1 MLLLDRSLTAVLSG
15 VVTLTLLLILAG
27 LTLIPLSIAV
37 WLPFLGFVL
46 CCLIIGVVGR
56 LRVLHLMLI
65 SFLAYIGLM
74 AFLTINATLL
84 TGITLGPL
92 SLLQIHQAWAD
103 FQVFVNSIPFLSL
116 LSELATMLRAILGD
130 SLLSIFIEYTM
141 ASMFIAFLGLL
152 ITGVSGYLT
161 RGPSLH
167 VVTAPEPTFDL
178 PDAFPTTAPPA
189 VSEPAP
195 AMPAVSRSTSPASP
209 PTIEA
214 PPPLPVAKP
223 VEGPAPP
230 SQQVSKGAAPS
241 AQAISSLKGKVTKH
255 LKGTGQKAPAGQSRC
270 PYCNATV
277 IRGSRFC
284 NACEREI

>member
-1 MLLLDRSLTAVLSG
+1 MDRSLTAVLSG
-15 VVTLTLLLILAG
+15 VVTLIFLIILAG
-27 LTLIPLSIAV
+27 LTLVPLSIAI

-65 SFLAYIGLM
+65 SFLVYIGLM
-74 AFLTINATLL
+74 AFLAINATLL

-92 SLLQIHQAWAD
+92 SLLQIQQAWTA
-103 FQVFVNSIPFLSL
+103 FQGLVNLIPYLSL
-116 LSELATMLRAILGD
+116 LSELAAMLRAILGD
-130 SLLSIFIEYTM
+130 SLLAIFIEFIV
-141 ASMFIAFLGLL
+141 ASMLIAFVGLF

-167 VVTAPEPTFDL
+167 VVAAPEPTFDL

-189 VSEPAP
+189 ISESAP
-195 AMPAVSRSTSPASP
+195 AMPAVHTSTSPISP

-214 PPPLPVAKP
+214 PPPLPVPKP
-223 VEGPAPP
+223 VEGTPP
-230 SQQVSKGAAPS
+230 PKQQIPKGGAPS

-255 LKGTGQKAPAGQSRC
+255 LKGTGQKAPVGQSRC
-270 PYCNATV
+270 PHCNATV